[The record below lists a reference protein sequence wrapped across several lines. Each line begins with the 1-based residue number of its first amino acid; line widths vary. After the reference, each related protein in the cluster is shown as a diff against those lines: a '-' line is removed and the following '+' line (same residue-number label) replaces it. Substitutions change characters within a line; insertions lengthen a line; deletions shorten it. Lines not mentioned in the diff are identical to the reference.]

1 MYFMKKIIKNLRFLF
16 MPSYWIMNNQYDKRV
31 DTLINDLMD
40 VYYFASVGTHTAKLG
55 DVTIWITHH
64 PYASFCIHNVPE
76 LENLRPSRLTIYRA
90 KRKLINDTKPTPKI
104 SPIDVAILD
113 IRKENF

>member
-1 MYFMKKIIKNLRFLF
+1 MKKIIKNLRFLF